1 MIIGIDY
8 SRATVEQKTG
18 TETYAKQLV
27 DAMLALPS
35 SHTFRLYTKKPVTF
49 AHPQVQTRIIPYPFL
64 WTQLGLAG
72 ECFLHPPDI
81 LFIPAHTL
89 PVLRRP
95 KIKTVVTIHDLG
107 AEYLPGYHQFP
118 QKHYLT
124 KSTEYAVS
132 HATHL
137 IAVSEA
143 TKKDLITKMHCDA
156 NKISVVYE
164 GYRKDYFKH
173 LGKSMVENDL
183 KKLKVTPP
191 FLLFVG
197 TIQPRKNV
205 MRLIQ
210 AFSKLASDYPSLSLC
225 LVGKKGWLSDDV
237 YALPTQLGLS
247 DRVKFLGHVK
257 EEDLV
262 ALYNGAELLVFPS
275 LFEGFGLPVVE
286 AFACGLPVV
295 TSSTSSL
302 PEVGGD
308 ACVYVE
314 PTSIEEIEGAIRRVL
329 SNTMLRDELIRKGL
343 KQAGTFSW
351 EKAAKETL
359 TVLER
364 VYENTM

>member
-27 DAMLALPS
+27 DAMLSLPS
-35 SHTFRLYTKKPVTF
+35 AHTFRLYTKRTIPF
-49 AHPQVQTRIIPYPFL
+49 AHPKVQTKTIPYPYL

-89 PVLRRP
+89 PVIRRP
-95 KIKTVVTIHDLG
+95 HLKTVVTIHDLG

-156 NKISVVYE
+156 EKISIVYE
-164 GYRKDYFKH
+164 GYRKEYFKP
-173 LGKSMVENDL
+173 LDKKRVEKTL
-183 KKLKVTPP
+183 KKLKITQP

-197 TIQPRKNV
+197 TIQPRKNLV
-205 MRLIQ
+205 RLIQ

-237 YALPTQLGLS
+237 YALPAHLGLN
-247 DRVKFLGHVK
+247 DRVKLLGHVE

-262 ALYNGAELLVFPS
+262 SLYNAAELFTFPS

-286 AFACGLPVV
+286 AMACGLPVV

-308 ACVYVE
+308 ACVYVN
-314 PTSIEEIEGAIRRVL
+314 PRSIDEIENAIRNVL
-329 SNTMLRDELIRKGL
+329 SNEGLRRELILKGL
-343 KQAGTFSW
+343 KQAQNFSW

-364 VYENTM
+364 VYEEKM

>member
-1 MIIGIDY
+1 
-8 SRATVEQKTG
+8 
-18 TETYAKQLV
+18 
-27 DAMLALPS
+27 
-35 SHTFRLYTKKPVTF
+35 
-49 AHPQVQTRIIPYPFL
+49 
-64 WTQLGLAG
+64 
-72 ECFLHPPDI
+72 
-81 LFIPAHTL
+81 
-89 PVLRRP
+89 
-95 KIKTVVTIHDLG
+95 
-107 AEYLPGYHQFP
+107 
-118 QKHYLT
+118 
-124 KSTEYAVS
+124 
-132 HATHL
+132 
-137 IAVSEA
+137 
-143 TKKDLITKMHCDA
+143 DLITKMHCDA